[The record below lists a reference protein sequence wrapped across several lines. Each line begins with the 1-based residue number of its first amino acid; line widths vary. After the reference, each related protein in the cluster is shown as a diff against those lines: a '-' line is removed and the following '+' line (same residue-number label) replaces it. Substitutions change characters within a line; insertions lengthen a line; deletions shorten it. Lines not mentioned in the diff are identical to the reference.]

1 MRLFIAI
8 DIPDPVQQQISQLY
22 CHFHGVSWVP
32 PERLHIT
39 LAFLGKVQ
47 KNRLP
52 QLNRQLEKVY
62 FEPFTL
68 HCDRFGSFRSGDI
81 WLGVT
86 PEEQITQLQQT
97 ILNVLDEIDMGFEGR
112 PFKPHITL
120 AYTQKN
126 EEHLVL
132 NVLENRRTFKTLSF
146 QVDHFNLKSS
156 WRRPSGTLHRIEA
169 IYSANTKHSK
179 CI

>member
-8 DIPDPVQQQISQLY
+8 DIPDTLQQQISQLY
-22 CHFHGVSWVP
+22 CNFHGVSWTP

-47 KNRLP
+47 KKWLP
-52 QLNRQLEKVY
+52 QLNRQLETIH
-62 FEPFTL
+62 FRPFTL

-86 PEEQITQLQQT
+86 PEEQIIKLHEN
-97 ILNVLDEIDMGFEGR
+97 ILDALNKIEMSFKGR

-132 NVLENRRTFKTLSF
+132 NVLENRRTFETLSF
-146 QVDHFNLKSS
+146 TVDHFNLKSS
-156 WRRPSGTLHRIEA
+156 WRRPSGSLHRIEA
-169 IYSANTKHSK
+169 IYSAKSE
-179 CI
+179 

>member
-8 DIPDPVQQQISQLY
+8 DIPDTVQQQVSQLY
-22 CHFHGVSWVP
+22 CNFHGVSWAP

-47 KNRLP
+47 KKWLP
-52 QLNRQLEKVY
+52 QLNRQLETIH
-62 FEPFTL
+62 FQPFTL

-86 PEEQITQLQQT
+86 PEDQITQLHEN
-97 ILNVLDEIDMGFEGR
+97 ILDALNKIDMGFEGR

-132 NVLENRRTFKTLSF
+132 KVLENRRTFETLSF
-146 QVDHFNLKSS
+146 TVDHFNLKSS
-156 WRRPSGTLHRIEA
+156 WRRPSGSLHRIEA
-169 IYSANTKHSK
+169 IYSAKSE
-179 CI
+179 